1 VATAA
6 AVLGIVAGSLS
17 ILVGLLFAAAVLS
30 GEGDAPSTVLALGL
44 PCGAGLLT
52 GGIRLL
58 GRHSPTPLF
67 AAALASVAV
76 LFLFLVVG
84 ATTLDSSD
92 VLGIT
97 AFLVFALPLPVLT
110 AVFARLPATVGWA
123 AAR

>member
-1 VATAA
+1 
-6 AVLGIVAGSLS
+6 
-17 ILVGLLFAAAVLS
+17 
-30 GEGDAPSTVLALGL
+30 
-44 PCGAGLLT
+44 
-52 GGIRLL
+52 
-58 GRHSPTPLF
+58 
-67 AAALASVAV
+67 V